1 MAMVSSVQNLSLWV
15 LVALLAV
22 FLWEL
27 RRLRVARDAV
37 RAANAAKSEFASNIS
52 HELRTPLNGIVGAIE
67 LLAETNLDAKQCELA
82 AIVRSSSESLL
93 ALIDSVLDFAR
104 IEAGQVRLERLKF
117 DLRECVGSSV
127 ELLRQKADAK
137 GLATE
142 VRIADT
148 VPAFVV
154 GDPVRLRQVL
164 LHLGNNAVKFTESG
178 EVRLEVALAGEASSS
193 NALWFRVV
201 DSGIGIR
208 PEAAARLFDPFTQ
221 AESGSARRYGGSG
234 LGLATARRLVQL
246 MEGSMG
252 VESQIGQGST
262 FWFLLPLEIAAA
274 DDLPEPVPSV
284 KGSVLIVDDNPVN
297 RLVTVGAVR
306 RLGYQAEVADS
317 GKGALEACERPP
329 LRCHSARLPDAGD
342 GWLPDGRRHPPPPKR
357 DGPRSD
363 HSHDRQRG
371 GGRPGEMPGLWDG
384 RLSFQANPH
393 GDSRSCA
400 KPLDRAAET
409 CRPGPVPTSGSA
421 GVSIPL
427 RECPHTTKSTQRSF
441 THSAC
446 RAIPS
451 RSNPS
456 RSGTAQLRRL
466 PVPQRISARCNP
478 SSSNK

>member
-1 MAMVSSVQNLSLWV
+1 MVSSVQNLSLWV

-317 GKGALEACERPP
+317 GKGALEACERRPFDAILLDCQMP
-329 LRCHSARLPDAGD
+329 VMDGYQTAAAIRRLQNGTGRVPIIAMTANAVEGDQEKCLACGMDDYLSKPIRMAILEAALSRWTGLPKLAGPARCQP
-342 GWLPDGRRHPPPPKR
+342 
-357 DGPRSD
+357 
-363 HSHDRQRG
+363 
-371 GGRPGEMPGLWDG
+371 
-384 RLSFQANPH
+384 
-393 GDSRSCA
+393 
-400 KPLDRAAET
+400 
-409 CRPGPVPTSGSA
+409 PVPPASPFLFENA
-421 GVSIPL
+421 PYD
-427 RECPHTTKSTQRSF
+427 
-441 THSAC
+441 
-446 RAIPS
+446 
-451 RSNPS
+451 
-456 RSGTAQLRRL
+456 
-466 PVPQRISARCNP
+466 
-478 SSSNK
+478 